1 MKAFL
6 NFLSSAWFFVTFRF
20 FQILMGKE
28 KMIDELSSYITKS
41 IVNDIKISIDIFE
54 DISNEEVFL
63 MKELLFSFYTQN
75 FRFLEEE
82 EEQIKQIVY
91 KKIDIKINWILANN

>member
-6 NFLSSAWFFVTFRF
+6 NFLSSVWFFVTFRF

-28 KMIDELSSYITKS
+28 KMIDELSAYITKS
-41 IVNDIKISIDIFE
+41 IMDDIKISIDMFE
-54 DISNEEVFL
+54 NMSNEEVFL

>member
-6 NFLSSAWFFVTFRF
+6 NFLSSIWFFVTFRF

-82 EEQIKQIVY
+82 EKQIKKIVY

>member
-6 NFLSSAWFFVTFRF
+6 NFLSSVWFFVTFRF

-28 KMIDELSSYITKS
+28 KMIDELSAYITKS
-41 IVNDIKISIDIFE
+41 IMDDIKISIDIFE
-54 DISNEEVFL
+54 DMTNEEVFL

-82 EEQIKQIVY
+82 EKQIKKIVY